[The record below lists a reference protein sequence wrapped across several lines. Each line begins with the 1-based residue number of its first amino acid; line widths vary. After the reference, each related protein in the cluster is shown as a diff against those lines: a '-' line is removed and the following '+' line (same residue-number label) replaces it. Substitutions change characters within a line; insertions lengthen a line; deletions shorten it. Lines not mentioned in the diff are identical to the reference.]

1 MWVLV
6 HNSSYNCISTNHINL
21 VWRGILCYNGPMNK
35 TKLTLGWL
43 LIVTG
48 TLFLICGL
56 VVMIFATIRMGSD
69 GIMGGDIQDPSFWTA
84 LANALMQFVIDLINI
99 EWTPTRAGVF
109 LIVVGLVLDGGGAYA
124 LMSAEN
130 KTKKPRRR

>member
-1 MWVLV
+1 
-6 HNSSYNCISTNHINL
+6 
-21 VWRGILCYNGPMNK
+21 MNK

-48 TLFLICGL
+48 TLFLLCGL
-56 VVMIFATIRMGSD
+56 VVMIFATLRVGPG
-69 GIMGGDIQDPSFWTA
+69 GIMGGEIQDPSFWIA
-84 LANALMQFVIDLINI
+84 LANALMEFVIDLIRI

-124 LMSAEN
+124 LISAEN
-130 KTKKPRRR
+130 KSKRRGSRS

>member
-1 MWVLV
+1 
-6 HNSSYNCISTNHINL
+6 
-21 VWRGILCYNGPMNK
+21 MNK
-35 TKLTLGWL
+35 TKLTFGWL

-56 VVMIFATIRMGSD
+56 VVMIFATLSMGPD
-69 GIMGGDIQDPSFWTA
+69 GIMGGDLSDPSFWPT
-84 LANALMQFVIDLINI
+84 LANALMEFVIDLINI
-99 EWTPTRAGVF
+99 DWTPTRAGVF

-130 KTKKPRRR
+130 KSRRHRKR

>member
-1 MWVLV
+1 
-6 HNSSYNCISTNHINL
+6 
-21 VWRGILCYNGPMNK
+21 MNK

-56 VVMIFATIRMGSD
+56 VILIFATLHVGSD
-69 GIMGGDIQDPSFWTA
+69 GIMGGDISDSSFWIT

-109 LIVVGLVLDGGGAYA
+109 LIVVGLVLNAGGSYA
-124 LMSAEN
+124 LVSAEN
-130 KTKKPRRR
+130 WSERRRKR

>member
-1 MWVLV
+1 
-6 HNSSYNCISTNHINL
+6 
-21 VWRGILCYNGPMNK
+21 MNK

-48 TLFLICGL
+48 TLFLACGL
-56 VVMIFATIRMGSD
+56 VVMIFATLRMGPG
-69 GIMGGDIQDPSFWTA
+69 GIMGGEIQDPSFWAT
-84 LANALMQFVIDLINI
+84 LANALMRFIIDLINI

-109 LIVVGLVLDGGGAYA
+109 LIIIGLVLDGAGAYA

-130 KTKKPRRR
+130 KPGQRKRR

>member
-1 MWVLV
+1 
-6 HNSSYNCISTNHINL
+6 
-21 VWRGILCYNGPMNK
+21 MNK

-56 VVMIFATIRMGSD
+56 VVMIFATLRMGPD
-69 GIMGGDIQDPSFWTA
+69 GIMGGEIQDPSFWTT

-99 EWTPTRAGVF
+99 EWTPIRAGVF
-109 LIVVGLVLDGGGAYA
+109 LIVVGLVLDWGGAYT
-124 LMSAEN
+124 LISAEN
-130 KTKKPRRR
+130 KSQRRSRR

>member
-1 MWVLV
+1 
-6 HNSSYNCISTNHINL
+6 
-21 VWRGILCYNGPMNK
+21 MNK

-56 VVMIFATIRMGSD
+56 VIMIFATLRVGSD
-69 GIMGGDIQDPSFWTA
+69 GIMGGDLPDPSFWPT
-84 LANALMQFVIDLINI
+84 LANELMEFVINLINI

-109 LIVVGLVLDGGGAYA
+109 LIVVGLVLNGGGSYA

-130 KTKKPRRR
+130 KSERRKKR

>member
-1 MWVLV
+1 MD
-6 HNSSYNCISTNHINL
+6 
-21 VWRGILCYNGPMNK
+21 K

-56 VVMIFATIRMGSD
+56 VILIFATLHADSD
-69 GIMGGDIQDPSFWTA
+69 GIMGGDLPDSSFWIT

>member
-1 MWVLV
+1 MD
-6 HNSSYNCISTNHINL
+6 
-21 VWRGILCYNGPMNK
+21 K

-56 VVMIFATIRMGSD
+56 VILIFATLRVGPD
-69 GIMGGDIQDPSFWTA
+69 GIMGGDIPDSSFWIT

-109 LIVVGLVLDGGGAYA
+109 LIIVGLVLNGGGSYA
-124 LMSAEN
+124 LISTQN
-130 KTKKPRRR
+130 KSERRRKR

>member
-1 MWVLV
+1 
-6 HNSSYNCISTNHINL
+6 
-21 VWRGILCYNGPMNK
+21 MNK

-48 TLFLICGL
+48 TLFLLCGL
-56 VVMIFATIRMGSD
+56 VVMIFATLRMGPD
-69 GIMGGDIQDPSFWTA
+69 GIMGGEIQDPSFWTT
-84 LANALMQFVIDLINI
+84 LANALMHFVIDLINI

-124 LMSAEN
+124 LISAEN
-130 KTKKPRRR
+130 KSKRRGRR

>member
-1 MWVLV
+1 
-6 HNSSYNCISTNHINL
+6 
-21 VWRGILCYNGPMNK
+21 MNK

-56 VVMIFATIRMGSD
+56 VIMIFATLRVGSD
-69 GIMGGDIQDPSFWTA
+69 GIMGGDISAPTFWPT
-84 LANALMQFVIDLINI
+84 LANALMEFVIDLIKI

-109 LIVVGLVLDGGGAYA
+109 LIVVGLVLNGGGSYA
-124 LMSAEN
+124 LMSAG
-130 KTKKPRRR
+130 KKAKKR

>member
-1 MWVLV
+1 MD
-6 HNSSYNCISTNHINL
+6 
-21 VWRGILCYNGPMNK
+21 K

-56 VVMIFATIRMGSD
+56 VILIFATLHADSD
-69 GIMGGDIQDPSFWTA
+69 GIMGGDIPDSSFWVT

-109 LIVVGLVLDGGGAYA
+109 LIVVGLVLNAGGSYA
-124 LMSAEN
+124 LFSAEN
-130 KTKKPRRR
+130 WSGRRRKR